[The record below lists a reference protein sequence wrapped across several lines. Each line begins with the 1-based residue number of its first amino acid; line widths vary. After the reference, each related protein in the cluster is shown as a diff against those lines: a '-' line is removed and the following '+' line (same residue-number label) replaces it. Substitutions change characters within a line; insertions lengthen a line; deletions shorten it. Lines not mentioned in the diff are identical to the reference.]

1 MSFDDCQQRRFCGFE
16 DCRMFGYQFRFL
28 FRYQFQFLLLVATAA
43 AAGAV
48 VAIKVGVLLLQPLA
62 VYTTTVVVD
71 IAVCL
76 NSMAFSTFQSPL
88 KV

>member
-43 AAGAV
+43 AGAV

-76 NSMAFSTFQSPL
+76 Q
-88 KV
+88 